1 MCSLYSVTKGPQAI
15 QDLFAVK
22 HDRAGDL
29 PPLPAVSPDQ
39 MAPIVRVRAD
49 GERELVMARWGM
61 PGPFDDQLVT
71 NARNLKNAYWSPWL
85 GKRNRCIVPATSFC
99 EYGRSIPYGTPVW
112 FALAEDRPLFAFAG
126 LWTHWRGLR
135 GPESARVDGAHEVFC
150 FLATEANATVAPI
163 HPKGMPVILTSPEE
177 VDRWLSEEMPAALA
191 LQRPLPDDALRIVA
205 RGERSDGAPASA

>member
-1 MCSLYSVTKGPQAI
+1 MVEHLC
-15 QDLFAVK
+15 
-22 HDRAGDL
+22 
-29 PPLPAVSPDQ
+29 
-39 MAPIVRVRAD
+39 APRFEV
-49 GERELVMARWGM
+49 
-61 PGPFDDQLVT
+61 FDDVSKLACAQTPFAEIPKLYVDEELT
-71 NARNLKNAYWSPWL
+71 
-85 GKRNRCIVPATSFC
+85 
-99 EYGRSIPYGTPVW
+99 GRPEIADAKPRKTPIW
-112 FALAEDRPLFAFAG
+112 FALSEDRPLFAFAG

-205 RGERSDGAPASA
+205 KGERSDGAPASA